1 MVRAE
6 ERHNYL
12 INTAREHG
20 FVSVSQAAAHLK
32 VSAET
37 VRRDIA
43 ALAERNQLK
52 KVRGGATPVKM
63 PLRKDSGY
71 LFRVHHNQQ
80 EKMSIGME
88 AASMIHSGNI
98 FALDSGVSIQAIVSC
113 LHGIHDVTFVTN
125 SLPTALILLDKFSLG
140 EISGR
145 IVLIGGE
152 IDVRNRF
159 AKGALAV
166 DELDK
171 YYFDLAFISCTA
183 LSVENVSSYSL
194 DECAYSRHLLNRS
207 ATTVLIAE
215 SEKASKNSVYGF
227 AQISDFDCI
236 ITDDENKLPE
246 DMIKALNASKTQ
258 LMIASVTTA
267 PSEDI

>member
-1 MVRAE
+1 MIRSE
-6 ERHNYL
+6 ERHNFL
-12 INTAREHG
+12 LNTAREHG
-20 FVSVSQAAAHLK
+20 FVSVSQAAARLK

-37 VRRDIA
+37 VRRDIEV
-43 ALAERNQLK
+43 LVNSNQLK

-80 EKMSIGME
+80 EKMSIGMK
-88 AASMIHSGNI
+88 AASMIHSGNVV
-98 FALDSGVSIQAIVSC
+98 ALDSGVSIQAIVSC

-152 IDVRNRF
+152 LDVRNRF

-227 AQISDFDCI
+227 AKISDFDRI
-236 ITDDENKLPE
+236 ITDDKNKLPE
-246 DMIKALNASKTQ
+246 DMLKVLSTSKTQ
-258 LMIASVTTA
+258 LTVAHVHTVQQGDT
-267 PSEDI
+267 